1 MVIRMNE
8 RHIFEVTEEEL
19 VRLITPVLKNGL
31 IDLECAGCIAIAD
44 DWRNTPGLSAACEK
58 VGYDIMNRVID
69 FAKCYME
76 D

>member
-1 MVIRMNE
+1 MVIQMNE

-19 VRLITPVLKNGL
+19 VRLITPVLKNWVEN
-31 IDLECAGCIAIAD
+31 LEYTGCIAIAD
-44 DWRNTPGLSAACEK
+44 DWKSDPGLSVACEK
-58 VGYDIMNRVID
+58 VGYNIMNRLID

>member
-1 MVIRMNE
+1 MVIQMNE

-19 VRLITPVLKNGL
+19 VRLITPVLKNWVEN
-31 IDLECAGCIAIAD
+31 LEYAGCIAIAD
-44 DWRNTPGLSAACEK
+44 DWKNGSGLSAACEK
-58 VGYDIMNRVID
+58 AGYDIMNRLID

>member
-1 MVIRMNE
+1 MVIQMNE

-19 VRLITPVLKNGL
+19 VRLITPVLKNWVEN
-31 IDLECAGCIAIAD
+31 LEYTGRIAIAD
-44 DWRNTPGLSAACEK
+44 DWKNDFALSVACEK
-58 VGYDIMNRVID
+58 VGYDIMNRLID